1 MDRVIGSGVGVLLAA
16 LLAGCASNPQDAYFR
31 DTASSANVYV
41 APVATPI
48 AKVAIMPFKAPTEL
62 IGTSVSDLFVTEM
75 LRAGRYEL
83 VERSQMARVLN
94 EAELAL
100 AGLSA
105 SRAAEIGNMLG
116 ADGVIIG
123 TVDEYATIALRG
135 KTLPVVGIT
144 ARLIDCSSGKVM
156 WSVDLAKRADEPDQT
171 LPSLARDVVHEMT
184 AGLYQ
189 KWGVQRKSASAG
201 GGAVDHAQPVPVDRR
216 APPETPSDLRASDM
230 GLREVTLRWGKAA
243 GADRIRVERAVS
255 ADGVFSAL
263 ATVDAAD
270 GTFTDRG
277 AKGASLRDATPY
289 YYRLV
294 AIGPDGQES
303 RPSAAMESL
312 TAPPPGPP
320 TNLQAV
326 PHGSRA
332 AQVTWTPSADEG
344 IARYLVERAPAEA
357 PDTFTLV
364 GTVQGTVFHEGET
377 ATSPLK
383 DDTAYLYRV
392 AAVNRVGATGEFSTA
407 VSMTTEPP
415 PVPVAGLTAQ
425 SQQVRCVPLSWQ
437 PSAEQDVV
445 EYEVWRADAAEGPF
459 TRVGRV
465 KGRSSCCFLDGGA
478 DPGALEDARTYFYRV
493 IAVDAVTARSADGD
507 TVSATT
513 RPLPPMVQLLQATSG
528 RPREIPL
535 QWDLSPDEKVIG
547 YVVERTESANGPF
560 VQVADLPRRDQVAW
574 TDRGGEKRA
583 NRIGLLRDGTRYQY
597 RVSAYNTARAR
608 SPFTDLVDATTK
620 PVPATP
626 VVAGVTTSEAR
637 RVIVAWP
644 ANPEP
649 DIASYR
655 IEWAR
660 EANGR
665 YREAGTVEGSV
676 SSFTHTDQ
684 PDGEPRCYRLRAVDQ
699 DTLESAWS
707 APVCGGTKPRPP
719 PPSAVS
725 AVWQEGAAELS
736 WTAPAVPDVKAYR
749 VSRTGFLGMGS
760 TVLGESESAA
770 LRLTAAQVGKG
781 ISVFVTA
788 VDADGLESERSPP
801 LEIRPPVT
809 P

>member
-1 MDRVIGSGVGVLLAA
+1 MCSFVRCLALVLLAA
-16 LLAGCASNPQDAYFR
+16 GLAGCASNSQDAYFR
-31 DTASSANVYV
+31 DTTSAANVYV

-83 VERSQMARVLN
+83 VERSQMSRVLG

-144 ARLIDCSSGKVM
+144 ARLIDCNSGKVM
-156 WSVDLAKRADEPDQT
+156 WSVDLAKRSDEPEKT

-189 KWGVQRKSASAG
+189 RWGVQRKITQAG
-201 GGAVDHAQPVPVDRR
+201 ADMPNLDQPVPVDRR
-216 APPETPSDLRASDM
+216 APPEPPSDLKASDM
-230 GLREVTLRWGKAA
+230 GLREVTVNWGKAA
-243 GADRIRVERAVS
+243 GSDRVRVERALS
-255 ADGVFSAL
+255 SNGKFAPL

-270 GTFTDRG
+270 GVFVDRG
-277 AKGASLRDATPY
+277 AKNDPLRDATTY

-294 AIGPDGQES
+294 AIGSDGQES
-303 RPSAAMESL
+303 RPTAPMESM
-312 TAPPPGPP
+312 TAPPPAPP
-320 TNLQAV
+320 DEIKAQ

-332 AQVTWTPSADEG
+332 VQITWSPPSDEG
-344 IARYLVERAPAEA
+344 IARYVVERAAGEA
-357 PDTFTLV
+357 PGVFVPV
-364 GTVQGTVFHEGET
+364 GVVQGTVFHEGET
-377 ATSPLK
+377 ATSPLR
-383 DDTAYLYRV
+383 DDAAYLYRV
-392 AAVNRVGATGEFSTA
+392 AAVNRVGATGTFSAA
-407 VSMTTEPP
+407 VSVTTEPP
-415 PVPVAGLTAQ
+415 PVAVAGLTAQ
-425 SQQVRCVPLSWQ
+425 SLQVRCVPLSWQ

-459 TRVGRV
+459 TRVNRV
-465 KGRSSCCFLDGGA
+465 KGRSSCCYLDGGA
-478 DPGALEDARTYFYRV
+478 DPGMLEDARTYFYRV
-493 IAVDAVTARSADGD
+493 IAVDAVTARSADGT

-513 RPLPPMVQLLQATSG
+513 RPVPPKVQLLQATQG
-528 RPREIPL
+528 RPREVPL
-535 QWDLSPDEKVIG
+535 KWDLSPDEKVIG
-547 YVVERTESANGPF
+547 YVVERAESANGPF
-560 VQVADLPRRDQVAW
+560 QQVADLPRRDQVTW

-583 NRIGLLRDGTRYQY
+583 GRIGLLRDGTLYQY
-597 RVSAYNTARAR
+597 RVTAYNTARAR
-608 SPFTDLVDATTK
+608 SPASDLVAATTK

-626 VVAGVTTSEAR
+626 VIAGVSTSDAR

-665 YREAGTVEGSV
+665 YREAGTVDGSTV
-676 SSFTHTDQ
+676 SFTHTDQ

-707 APVCGGTKPRPP
+707 VPFCGGTKPRPP
-719 PPSAVS
+719 PPTGVS
-725 AVWQEGAAELS
+725 VVWQDGAADVS
-736 WTAPAVPDVKAYR
+736 WTAPEVPDVKAYR
-749 VSRTGFLGMGS
+749 VARAGFLGLGG
-760 TVLGESESAA
+760 TVLGEAESTS

-781 ISVFVTA
+781 VTVFVTA
-788 VDADGLESERSPP
+788 VDADGLESERSVPK
-801 LEIRPPVT
+801 EIRPPGI
-809 P
+809 

>member
-1 MDRVIGSGVGVLLAA
+1 MDRFVRCWAGVALAA
-16 LLAGCASNPQDAYFR
+16 GLAGCASDSQDTYFR
-31 DTASSANVYV
+31 DTSSAANVYV
-41 APVATPI
+41 APVSSPI

-144 ARLIDCSSGKVM
+144 ARLIDCSNGKVM

-189 KWGVQRKSASAG
+189 KWGVQKRKMVAG
-201 GGAVDHAQPVPVDRR
+201 PGEPDFNQPVPAERR
-216 APPETPSDLRASDM
+216 APPESPSDLKTGDL
-230 GLREVTLRWGKAA
+230 GLREVTVSWNKAA
-243 GADRIRVERAVS
+243 GADRVRVERAAA
-255 ADGVFSAL
+255 ADGVFSTL

-270 GTFTDRG
+270 GKFTDRG
-277 AKGASLRDATPY
+277 AKNEPLRDATTY

-303 RPSAAMESL
+303 RPTAPMESL

-320 TNLQAV
+320 ADLQAA

-332 AQVTWTPSADEG
+332 VQVTWTPSADEG
-344 IARYLVERAPAEA
+344 VARYLVERAAADA
-357 PDTFTLV
+357 PDAFVLV

-377 ATSPLK
+377 AKSPLK

-392 AAVNRVGATGEFSTA
+392 AAVNRVGATGAFSAA
-407 VSMTTEPP
+407 VSVTTEPP
-415 PVPVAGLTAQ
+415 PVPVTGLTAQ

-445 EYEVWRADAAEGPF
+445 EYEVWRAEAAEGPF
-459 TRVGRV
+459 ARVGRV
-465 KGRSSCCFLDGGA
+465 KGRSSCCFLDGAA
-478 DPGALEDARTYFYRV
+478 DPGTLEDARTYYYRV

-513 RPLPPMVQLLQATSG
+513 RPLPPTVQLLQATSG

-547 YVVERTESANGPF
+547 YVVERAESANGPF
-560 VQVADLPRRDQVAW
+560 VPVADLTRRDQVTW

-583 NRIGLLRDGTRYQY
+583 NRLGLLRDGTRYQY
-597 RVSAYNTARAR
+597 RVAAYNTARAR
-608 SPFTDLVDATTK
+608 SPFTELVDATTK

-626 VVAGVTTSEAR
+626 VIAGVTTSEAR

-665 YREAGTVEGSV
+665 YREAGTVDGSV

-707 APVCGGTKPRPP
+707 GPVCGGTKPRPP

-725 AVWQEGAAELS
+725 AVWQDGAAELS
-736 WTAPAVPDVKAYR
+736 WTAPEVPDVKAYR
-749 VSRTGFLGMGS
+749 VSRAGFLGLGS
-760 TVLGESESAA
+760 TVLGESESTT
-770 LRLTAAQVGKG
+770 LRLAAAQVGKG